1 MKRTYGLEELNALR
15 EEQEIKTIYGTDII
29 VRKVP
34 FENGKGI
41 MDPRWKLF
49 KYADKKSESGMVPPA
64 FPPEWL
70 SLPNDELLAKIQAGM
85 AAVLAKKDD
94 REKDEEFSAECVW
107 DKVTF
112 PERTVGFYRYEA
124 NGQDRINRPC
134 VIMLHGG
141 GWFMGKPL
149 KNDSALLFLAERT
162 NAVVYDVD
170 YALAPQNKY
179 PAALNDCWNL
189 LRYIYENAESL
200 GIDKRKIVIAGSSA
214 GGNLSAALALKD
226 RDEKTNMLAMQIL
239 MVPALLVAPG
249 KEIEGYCASGSD
261 FEVSEEVEKL
271 IGKIEPMENSIA
283 LRLMVKGYI
292 KTYPDDAFAS
302 YISPLCEKDLRR
314 LPKTLVMTASL
325 DSLWPQDVFYVK
337 RLRDAGVDV
346 KAIKYEGIEHETCG
360 EFGIAPQTED
370 LYMEVAEAINAL

>member
-1 MKRTYGLEELNALR
+1 MKRTYGLRELNALR

-29 VRKVP
+29 VRKIP
-34 FENGKGI
+34 FETRKGI
-41 MDPRWKLF
+41 MDPRWMMF
-49 KYADKKSESGMVPPA
+49 KYSDKKSESGMVPPA

-85 AAVLAKKDD
+85 AAVLSKKDE
-94 REKDEEFSAECVW
+94 RVKDGDFNAECVW
-107 DKVTF
+107 DEVAF

-124 NGQDRINRPC
+124 SGRGKTNRPC

-179 PAALNDCWNL
+179 PAALTDCWNL
-189 LRYIYENAESL
+189 LRYVYENAEFL
-200 GIDKRKIVIAGSSA
+200 GIDKHRIVIAGSSA

-239 MVPALLVAPG
+239 MVPVLLLAPG
-249 KEIEGYCASGSD
+249 REIEGYNASAND
-261 FEVSEEVEKL
+261 FETSEEVEKL

-292 KTYPDDAFAS
+292 ETYPDDAFTS
-302 YISPLCEKDLRR
+302 YLSPLCEKDLQG

-325 DSLWPQDVFYVK
+325 DSLWPQGVFYVK

-346 KAIKYEGIEHETCG
+346 KAIRYEGIEHETSG
-360 EFGIAPQTED
+360 EFGVTPQIED
-370 LYMEVAEAINAL
+370 LYMEISDAINAL